1 MAGRGGRKAMRPVA
15 HTLIDSVHAPMA
27 QVFAFLTS
35 PGHMPDWWPDCTG
48 VEYEA
53 PLKRGARFT
62 AKFGGRATEFEVVDY
77 APPATFGWAER
88 GERTG
93 WKTFFRLDGRGGST
107 ALTIRE
113 VWMPRSVIGWLRGH
127 LREKRAGQRR
137 LSGVL
142 DRLRRMEAGCKP
154 PERNL

>member
-1 MAGRGGRKAMRPVA
+1 MRPVA
-15 HTLIDSVHAPMA
+15 HTLIDSVHVPMA

-35 PGHMPDWWPDCTG
+35 PGRMPDWLPQCTG

-53 PLKRGARFT
+53 PLKRGAKFT
-62 AKFGGRATEFEVVDY
+62 ARFGERVSEFEVVDY

-93 WKTFFRLDGRGGST
+93 SKTFFRLDGVAGST

-113 VWMPRSVIGWLRGH
+113 VWMPRSFLAWLRGRV
-127 LREKRAGQRR
+127 REKRHVERR
-137 LSGVL
+137 LSGLVEN
-142 DRLRRMEAGCKP
+142 LRSIESVCRAPVRG
-154 PERNL
+154 L

>member
-1 MAGRGGRKAMRPVA
+1 MRPVA
-15 HTLIDSVHAPMA
+15 HTLVESVHVPMA

-35 PGHMPDWWPDCTG
+35 PGRMPDWLPDCTG

-53 PLKRGARFT
+53 PLKRGAKFT
-62 AKFGGRATEFEVVDY
+62 ARFGERVTEFEVVDY

-93 WKTFFRLDGRGGST
+93 AKTFFRLDGMAGST

-113 VWMPRSVIGWLRGH
+113 VWTPRSLGAWFRGH
-127 LREKRAGQRR
+127 FREKRHVERR
-137 LSGVL
+137 MSGVVKN
-142 DRLRRMEAGCKP
+142 LRSIESGCGAAV
-154 PERNL
+154 RGV